1 VICIEDAR
9 ESVNLMPSGVVP
21 ARLCEANAVS
31 PSAATQQM
39 ATSSDRTA
47 SQTMGIRI
55 KSMDL

>member
-1 VICIEDAR
+1 MCVEDAR

-21 ARLCEANAVS
+21 ARLCEVSAAS
-31 PSAATQQM
+31 PSAATRQT

-47 SQTMGIRI
+47 SQTMGIRT